1 MQASI
6 YLDNN
11 STTPLDPEVLE
22 EMLPYLT
29 TAFGNP
35 SSITHAFGK
44 EAARGV
50 AQSKIRLAELLG
62 ADPTEIIFTSGAT
75 EAINM
80 AVKGVFYRYQGMG
93 NHIITC
99 KTEHKAMLDVC
110 SYLQKKGADITYLNV
125 DDNGAIELEDI
136 KKAIKKETILVSLML
151 ANNETGLIHPVK
163 EIADLCAERGV
174 LFFTDATQAIGKI
187 EFSLRNTKV
196 DLLCCSAHK
205 FYGPK
210 GAGALFIRK
219 TKRPIQLE
227 PMIHGGGQQNG
238 IRGGTLNVPAITGM
252 GKAALLCRQNIME
265 ESVRLKGL
273 RDHLEESLL
282 RLEQT
287 VVNGT
292 GVHRLPHVSNIRFRF
307 IRAEQ
312 IMAKIRSLAVSPGSA
327 CSSGSTDPSHV
338 LMAIGLDK
346 EDARASLRF
355 SLGRFNTRAE
365 VDEAIRLITHA
376 VTVLRSES
384 PAWTLY
390 KDGVIS

>member
-205 FYGPK
+205 FYGP
-210 GAGALFIRK
+210 
-219 TKRPIQLE
+219 
-227 PMIHGGGQQNG
+227 
-238 IRGGTLNVPAITGM
+238 
-252 GKAALLCRQNIME
+252 
-265 ESVRLKGL
+265 
-273 RDHLEESLL
+273 
-282 RLEQT
+282 
-287 VVNGT
+287 
-292 GVHRLPHVSNIRFRF
+292 
-307 IRAEQ
+307 
-312 IMAKIRSLAVSPGSA
+312 
-327 CSSGSTDPSHV
+327 
-338 LMAIGLDK
+338 
-346 EDARASLRF
+346 
-355 SLGRFNTRAE
+355 
-365 VDEAIRLITHA
+365 
-376 VTVLRSES
+376 
-384 PAWTLY
+384 
-390 KDGVIS
+390 